1 MMPNQPDPTAGEDRR
16 SRRSFLAAGL
26 AGVGGL
32 AVGAVAGAASAPD
45 SPSPP
50 AEAVGQATVPFFGA
64 HQAGIDTPPQAH
76 AAFLGFDLDG
86 GTDREGLS
94 RLLRLWTDDAAR
106 LTAGRGALA
115 DTEPELAAAPARLTV
130 TTGLG
135 PGALDR
141 IGMPPS
147 QRRGVR
153 PLPSFRIDRL
163 EPVWTGGDLLLQV
176 CADDPLVVSHAA
188 RMLTKD
194 VRTFGALR
202 WRQDGFQR
210 RPDGLGVG
218 RRNLLGQVDGTA
230 NPEPGTADFQ
240 RTVWIETGPAAGGT
254 TLVLRRIRMDLD
266 RWDRLD
272 RPDRELVVGRR
283 LADGAPLTGH
293 SVDDDLDLEATDPAG
308 LPLIPAFSHVRRA
321 HPSVTGTRIL
331 RRGFNYE
338 AAGARGRPEAGLLFA
353 AFQADVAVQYLPIQ
367 RSLAELDLLNDW
379 TTPVGSAVFLVPP
392 GCRPGGF
399 VGDALF

>member
-1 MMPNQPDPTAGEDRR
+1 MRDEPERTAGDDHP
-16 SRRSFLAAGL
+16 SRRSFLAVGL

-32 AVGAVAGAASAPD
+32 AVGAVAGAAAAQE
-45 SPSPP
+45 SPP
-50 AEAVGQATVPFFGA
+50 PKSDLVGQTAVPFFGA
-64 HQAGIDTPPQAH
+64 HQAGVETQPPAH
-76 AAFLGFDLDG
+76 ATFLGFDLDRR
-86 GTDREGLS
+86 TDQEGLS

-106 LTAGRGALA
+106 LTSGRGALA
-115 DTEPELAAAPARLTV
+115 DTESELAAGPARLTV
-130 TTGLG
+130 TLGLG

-141 IGMPPS
+141 IGLPAS
-147 QRRGVR
+147 ERRGVR
-153 PLPSFRIDRL
+153 PLPPFRIDRL
-163 EPVWTGGDLLLQV
+163 EVAWTGGDLLLQV
-176 CADDPLVVSHAA
+176 CADDALVVSHAA

-194 VRTFGALR
+194 VRTFGTLR

-210 RPDGLGVG
+210 RPSASGGD

-230 NPEPGTADFQ
+230 NPEPGTTNFE

-293 SVDDDLDLEATDPAG
+293 SVDDDPDLEATDPTG
-308 LPLIPAFSHVRRA
+308 LPVIPEFAHVRRA

-338 AAGARGRPEAGLLFA
+338 VVGPDGKVEAGLLFA
-353 AFQADVAVQYLPIQ
+353 AFQADITADYLPIQ
-367 RSLAELDLLNDW
+367 RSLDELDLLNDW
-379 TTPVGSAVFLVPP
+379 TTPIGSAVFLVPP

-399 VGDALF
+399 VAHELF